1 MAQDVIGP
9 SSPKQ
14 EMMLN
19 TETDVAIWG
28 GEIKDLAPPR

>member
-28 GEIKDLAPPR
+28 KALPL